1 VFELVIFNAGENLY
15 SLLICYMLTNLILL
29 HDSFTKIFQTRECIG
44 VQMPIDLWSLYA
56 LMLKSRLFEE
66 SVTQLW
72 KDGLISGE
80 MHLGT
85 GEEAIIAGVVSHL
98 GTHDAMALD
107 HRGTAALL
115 MRGVDPTL
123 ILRELL
129 GKPDGLCG
137 GMGGHM
143 HLFSKPH
150 LAASSGIVGAEG
162 PTAAGF
168 ALAVQ
173 YLHPGAVAVAFFG
186 EGAMNQ
192 GMLMESLNLAAVW
205 RLPVVFVCKD
215 DRWSITT
222 QSETVTGGDLSDRA
236 EWLGVPGVCLDG
248 RDVTEVWEAARKAIA
263 LARAGEGPFFLRAR
277 CVHFEGHFLGYQLIR
292 AVRNPLREM
301 PKITIPLT
309 QSFLRTSGAPM
320 RERVGGLKSVLSAVL
335 STLRDPRRDP
345 NSDPLK
351 RTRSTLQSDSDRLQ
365 ALEDDTE
372 RETGNIIALAM
383 EEMVAS

>member
-1 VFELVIFNAGENLY
+1 MKM
-15 SLLICYMLTNLILL
+15 S
-29 HDSFTKIFQTRECIG
+29 
-44 VQMPIDLWSLYA
+44 IDLWSLYA

-85 GEEAIIAGVVSHL
+85 GEEAIIAGVVTHL
-98 GTHDAMALD
+98 GLHDAVALD

-115 MRGVDPTL
+115 MRGVDPIL

-168 ALAVQ
+168 ALAAQ
-173 YLHPGAVAVAFFG
+173 HLRPEAVSIAFFG

-192 GMLMESLNLAAVW
+192 GMLMESMNLAAAW
-205 RLPVVFVCKD
+205 HLPVVFVCKD
-215 DRWSITT
+215 DRWAITT
-222 QSETVTGGDLSDRA
+222 QSDTVTGGDLNDRS
-236 EWLGVPGVCLDG
+236 EWLGVPGVCIDG
-248 RDVTEVWEAARKAIA
+248 RDVTEVWEAASKAIVR
-263 LARAGEGPFFLRAR
+263 ARAGEGPFFLRAR
-277 CVHFEGHFLGYQLIR
+277 CVHLEGHFLGYQLIR

-309 QSFLRTSGAPM
+309 QSFLRTSGASL

-345 NSDPLK
+345 DNDPIR
-351 RTRSTLQSDSDRLQ
+351 RTRSALQSDKTRLK

-372 RETGNIIALAM
+372 REVEDILSLAM
-383 EEMVAS
+383 EEVIPS

>member
-1 VFELVIFNAGENLY
+1 
-15 SLLICYMLTNLILL
+15 M
-29 HDSFTKIFQTRECIG
+29 K
-44 VQMPIDLWSLYA
+44 MPIDLWSLYA

-72 KDGLISGE
+72 KEGLISGE

-98 GTHDAMALD
+98 DANDAMALD
-107 HRGTAALL
+107 HRGTSAML
-115 MRGVDPTL
+115 MRGVDPIL
-123 ILRELL
+123 ILKELL
-129 GKPDGLCG
+129 GKSDGLCS

-143 HLFSKPH
+143 HLFSKSH
-150 LAASSGIVGAEG
+150 LAASSGIVGSEG

-168 ALAVQ
+168 ALAAQ
-173 YLHPGAVAVAFFG
+173 YLNPGAVAVAFFG

-192 GMLMESLNLAAVW
+192 GMLMESFNLAAAW

-222 QSETVTGGDLSDRA
+222 QSDTVTGGNLNDRA
-236 EWLGVPGVCLDG
+236 EWLGVPGICVDG
-248 RDVTEVWEAARKAIA
+248 SDVAVVWEAGRKAIA
-263 LARAGEGPFFLRAR
+263 HARAGEGPFFLRAY

-309 QSFLRTSGAPM
+309 QSFLHTSGAPL
-320 RERVGGLKSVLSAVL
+320 RERVNGLKSVLSSVL
-335 STLRDPRRDP
+335 STLRDPRKDP
-345 NSDPLK
+345 NKDPVR
-351 RTRSTLQSDSDRLQ
+351 RTRSDLQSDQNRLKT
-365 ALEDDTE
+365 LEDDIE
-372 RETGNIIALAM
+372 NEVCNIISSAVDEM
-383 EEMVAS
+383 EAS